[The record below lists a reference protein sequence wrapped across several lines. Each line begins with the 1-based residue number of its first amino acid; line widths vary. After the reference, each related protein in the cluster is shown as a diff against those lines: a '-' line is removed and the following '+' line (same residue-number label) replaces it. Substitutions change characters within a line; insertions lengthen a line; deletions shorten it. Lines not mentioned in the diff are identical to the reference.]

1 MSRRSLVGALIL
13 LVALAACALNV
24 DPTFVRE
31 IYLSGRL
38 IVPAAIVVGV
48 VGTLQNNRVVS
59 VTTAIVAWLGIA
71 WFIVVAIGTIIP
83 DESIRLT
90 DNPQGPSGLFL
101 AVRFLL
107 LITLGILI
115 AVLFAKLQLSNRKPS
130 TSLH

>member
-1 MSRRSLVGALIL
+1 MSRSRLAGALIL
-13 LVALAACALNV
+13 LIALAACALNF

-38 IVPAAIVVGV
+38 IVPVAMVVGV
-48 VGTLQNNRVVS
+48 VGVLQRNRIVS
-59 VTTAIVAWLGIA
+59 VTTAIIAWLGII

-83 DESIRLT
+83 DESIRAT

-107 LITLGILI
+107 LIALGILI
-115 AVLFAKLQLSNRKPS
+115 AVLFAKLQLSTRKPS
-130 TSLH
+130 TSMN